1 MPLPSGMEVTFEQI
15 ISCFTDN
22 CQFGYKSNWCQNLV
36 LQFLQLAHWVFQSTF
51 ELSGIVWVS
60 GACHKSVEGGVFW
73 RCQRSTM
80 EDRVETLLTIVFT
93 TALAIVEDRNF
104 NSFL

>member
-1 MPLPSGMEVTFEQI
+1 M
-15 ISCFTDN
+15 
-22 CQFGYKSNWCQNLV
+22 
-36 LQFLQLAHWVFQSTF
+36 FQSTL

-60 GACHKSVEGGVFW
+60 DACHKSVEGGVD
-73 RCQRSTM
+73 TM
-80 EDRVETLLTIVFT
+80 EGRVETLLTILFT

>member
-1 MPLPSGMEVTFEQI
+1 M
-15 ISCFTDN
+15 
-22 CQFGYKSNWCQNLV
+22 
-36 LQFLQLAHWVFQSTF
+36 FQSTF
-51 ELSGIVWVS
+51 ELSGIVSVS
-60 GACHKSVEGGVFW
+60 GVSHKSVAGGVFC

-93 TALAIVEDRNF
+93 TVLATVEGRNF